1 MSSLATF
8 YNTSKTV
15 DQYIAMSHGLDGG
28 EHIAKLME
36 YLSAS
41 SSILEIG
48 TGPGRDYEL
57 LIKDYETVGSDL
69 SEEFIT
75 RLQEIYPKGDFLKLD
90 AALLET
96 DRTFDAIYSNKVLHH
111 LTDEELQMS
120 ISRQEAI
127 LSARGLICHSFW
139 KGNGV
144 ENFDDMFVNNHTEE
158 GLRSFFSSA
167 FEILH
172 LSHYKEFKDNDS
184 LFLIARK
191 RE

>member
-8 YNTSKTV
+8 YKTSKTV
-15 DQYIAMSHGLDGG
+15 DQYIAMSRDLDGG
-28 EHIAKLME
+28 EHIEKLKE
-36 YLSAS
+36 YLKAGSR
-41 SSILEIG
+41 ILEIG

-75 RLQEIYPKGDFLKLD
+75 RLQANHPKGDFVKLD
-90 AALLET
+90 ASLLET
-96 DRTFDAIYSNKVLHH
+96 DSTFDAIYSNKVLHH
-111 LTDEELQMS
+111 LTDEELYVS
-120 ISRQEAI
+120 IARQGAI
-127 LSARGLICHSFW
+127 LHPEGLVCHSFW
-139 KGNGV
+139 KGNGI

-158 GLRSFFSSA
+158 GLRSFFASA

-172 LSHYKEFKDNDS
+172 LSHYKEFEDNDS

-191 RE
+191 KS